1 MSYYLRKAAGF
12 LLTLVLVS
20 LITFGV
26 FQILPGNP
34 AYIILGVDA
43 DPLQIE
49 ALSKSMGLDRPLL
62 ARYLNWVRQLLQ
74 GDLGVSYRYQQ
85 PVSRLLGD
93 ALKVTGSLTVVTIFL
108 TVLIGIPAGVWLAG
122 HGSRKYALP
131 FSMLSQVSISIP
143 SFCMGIFLTHVFA
156 VRLKWLPSIGYTGLS
171 QGIVPWLRSLILP
184 AFSLSLGTA
193 SILIRYVRV
202 SIANQQK
209 QDYVRTARSKGL
221 RSRRVMY
228 RHVLRN
234 SLIPVITILGM
245 TTADILGGSIIIE
258 NVFSMPGI
266 GRLISVSISSR
277 DLPLLQGLTL
287 YLAMIVVICN
297 FAVDLIYS
305 AVDPRIR
312 LRKEADR

>member
-1 MSYYLRKAAGF
+1 MGYYVKKAAG
-12 LLTLVLVS
+12 LAVTLVLVS

-49 ALSKSMGLDRPLL
+49 ALTESIGLDLPLYQ
-62 ARYLNWVRQLLQ
+62 RYFNWVRDLFL

-85 PVSRLLGD
+85 PVSQLLSGS
-93 ALKVTGSLTVVTIFL
+93 LEVTGSLTIVTMIL
-108 TVLIGIPAGVWLAG
+108 TVLIGIPVGIWLAG
-122 HGSRKYALP
+122 HSNKKYSVP
-131 FSMLSQVSISIP
+131 FSMLSQISLSVP
-143 SFCMGIFLTHVFA
+143 AFCMAVFLTSIFA
-156 VRLKWLPSIGYTGLS
+156 VQLKWLPSIGFVS
-171 QGIVPWLRSLILP
+171 WKENPAKWLQSLILP
-184 AFSLSLGTA
+184 SLSLSLGSSA
-193 SILIRYVRV
+193 VLSRYVKV
-202 SIANQQK
+202 SVTNQQK
-209 QDYVRTARSKGL
+209 QDYVRTAYSKGL
-221 RSRRVMY
+221 RRHKVMY
-228 RHVLRN
+228 RHIVRN

-258 NVFSMPGI
+258 NVLSLPGI
-266 GRLISVSISSR
+266 GRLISVSITSR

-287 YLAMIVVICN
+287 YLAVIVVICN

-312 LRKEADR
+312 LK

>member
-1 MSYYLRKAAGF
+1 MGYYLRKAVG
-12 LLTLVLVS
+12 LLVTLVLIS

-43 DPLQIE
+43 DPLQVE
-49 ALSKSMGLDRPLL
+49 ALSKSMGLDKPLIS
-62 ARYLNWVRQLLQ
+62 RYLLWVRQLLR
-74 GDLGVSYRYQQ
+74 GDLGVSYRYSQ
-85 PVSRLLGD
+85 PVAALLKD
-93 ALKVTGSLTVVTIFL
+93 ALKVTGSLTLITMLL

-122 HGSRKYALP
+122 HGSRKYSLP
-131 FSMLSQVSISIP
+131 LSMLSQVSISIP

-156 VRLKWLPSIGYTGLS
+156 VRLKWLPSIGYTSLD
-171 QGIVPWLRSLILP
+171 QGVIPWLRSLTLP
-184 AFSLSLGTA
+184 ACALALGSA

-209 QDYVRTARSKGL
+209 QDYVRTAYSKGL
-221 RSRRVMY
+221 RTGKVMY
-228 RHVLRN
+228 RHVVRN

-258 NVFSMPGI
+258 NVFSLPGI
-266 GRLISVSISSR
+266 GRLISVSITSR

-287 YLAMIVVICN
+287 YLAIIVVVCN
-297 FAVDLIYS
+297 FVVDVIYS
-305 AVDPRIR
+305 LVDPRIR
-312 LRKEADR
+312 LRKEVA

>member
-1 MSYYLRKAAGF
+1 MGYYLRKAVG
-12 LLTLVLVS
+12 LLVTLVLVS

-43 DPLQIE
+43 DPLQVE
-49 ALSKSMGLDRPLL
+49 ALSKSMGLDKPLIS
-62 ARYLNWVRQLLQ
+62 RYLLWVRQLLR
-74 GDLGVSYRYQQ
+74 GDLGVSYRYSQ
-85 PVSRLLGD
+85 PVAALLKD
-93 ALKVTGSLTVVTIFL
+93 ALKVTGSLTLITMLL

-122 HGSRKYALP
+122 HGSRKYSLP
-131 FSMLSQVSISIP
+131 LSMLSQVSISIP

-156 VRLKWLPSIGYTGLS
+156 VRLKWLPSIGYTSLD
-171 QGIVPWLRSLILP
+171 QGVIPWLKSLTLP
-184 AFSLSLGTA
+184 ACALALGSA

-209 QDYVRTARSKGL
+209 QDYVRTAYSKGL
-221 RSRRVMY
+221 RTGKVMY
-228 RHVLRN
+228 RHVVRN

-258 NVFSMPGI
+258 NVFSLPGI
-266 GRLISVSISSR
+266 GRLISVSITSR

-287 YLAMIVVICN
+287 YLAIIVVVCN
-297 FAVDLIYS
+297 FVVDVIYS
-305 AVDPRIR
+305 LVDPRIR
-312 LRKEADR
+312 LRKEVA